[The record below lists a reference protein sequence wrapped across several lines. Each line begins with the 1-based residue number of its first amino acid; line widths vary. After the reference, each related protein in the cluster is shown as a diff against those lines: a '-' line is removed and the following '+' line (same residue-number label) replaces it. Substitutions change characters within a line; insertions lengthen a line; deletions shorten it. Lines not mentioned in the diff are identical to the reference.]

1 MKYKKIKM
9 LPEKQPFLNL
19 NILRYL
25 KIRWRENEKN
35 DLEFSRNDLKKQI
48 YNIAFDDIDDL
59 YFAMQ

>member
-25 KIRWRENEKN
+25 KLGGGKM
-35 DLEFSRNDLKKQI
+35 KKMI
-48 YNIAFDDIDDL
+48 SNSAG
-59 YFAMQ
+59 MT

>member
-25 KIRWRENEKN
+25 KIRWRENEKMISN
-35 DLEFSRNDLKKQI
+35 S
-48 YNIAFDDIDDL
+48 AG
-59 YFAMQ
+59 MT